1 MKISGFG
8 MTFAAVCLTGALV
21 LPNTV
26 SAGPGNSKGA
36 HHNQAMMGGKPGKP
50 DKVDRTVTVTLKDLS
65 FGIKDIKVKNG
76 ETIRFVIRNGTDIA
90 HDFTIGTKAVQK
102 AHQKEMLKMMDAMSK
117 GGHGMKHADANA
129 VFLKAGE
136 TKEIIWQFAKAD
148 HLEFGC
154 NVPGHYQAG
163 MKGHFSFV
171 N

>member
-1 MKISGFG
+1 
-8 MTFAAVCLTGALV
+8 MTFAAVCCASALV
-21 LPNTV
+21 VPNIAA
-26 SAGPGNSKGA
+26 AGPGHGKGS
-36 HHNQAMMGGKPGKP
+36 HHNLAMMGGKPGKP
-50 DKVDRTVTVTLKDLS
+50 DKVDRTITVELKDLS
-65 FGIKDIKVKNG
+65 FGIKNIKVKNG
-76 ETIRFVIRNGTDIA
+76 ETIRFVIRNVTDNP

-102 AHQKEMLKMMDAMSK
+102 AHQKEMLKMMDAMSD